1 MLPKH
6 SNASDTPTTAPTE
19 GGLIPIWDA
28 LHSFKVA
35 RYRLTYRVIRP
46 VAFEG
51 YLGSVLRGTFGA
63 RLRWISCPS
72 RTAPCVGCEWRTR
85 CAYAYV
91 FETPVPEG
99 AERLRTHQDI
109 PRPFVIEAPPP
120 GALRLAAGDELS
132 LGLILLGRA
141 VDYLPHFILAFRE
154 IDRFSQGPGAG
165 PGANVRLEEFAV
177 ARGGFGWRVDAAG
190 EAVSDAARTAPSA
203 ARVAPSPDE
212 VVWRAA
218 DPRRVAAGTVLTGR
232 EIIAQGP
239 VGAPPGAPAQ
249 APTGVAGSAEAAGD
263 DGLRALTIT
272 FQTMTRLKHE
282 AGYARRPEFHILV
295 RSLLRRVSNL
305 LYFHDGIDLGVD
317 FRDLIARAGQVS
329 LTHDGTRWQD
339 WTRYSSRQGAAMDLG
354 GFVGEARYAGDL
366 DGFLPLLLIG
376 EYVHVGKNATFGLGR
391 MRLGS

>member
-1 MLPKH
+1 M
-6 SNASDTPTTAPTE
+6 
-19 GGLIPIWDA
+19 IPIWDA

-120 GALRLAAGDELS
+120 GALRLVPGDQFS
-132 LGLILLGRA
+132 VGLVLLGRA

-190 EAVSDAARTAPSA
+190 EAVSDAARAE
-203 ARVAPSPDE
+203 PSPDE

-218 DPRRVAAGTVLTGR
+218 DPRRVAGGTVLTGR
-232 EIIAQGP
+232 QIIAR
-239 VGAPPGAPAQ
+239 APA
-249 APTGVAGSAEAAGD
+249 GVAESAGN
-263 DGLRALTIT
+263 DGLRALAIT

-282 AGYARRPEFHILV
+282 AGYARHPEFHILV

-305 LYFHDGIDLGVD
+305 LYFHGGIDLGVD
-317 FRDLIARAGQVS
+317 FRDLIARASQVS

-354 GFVGEARYAGDL
+354 GFVGEARYAGEL
-366 DGFLPLLLIG
+366 DGFLPLLLLG

-391 MRLGS
+391 MRVGS

>member
-1 MLPKH
+1 
-6 SNASDTPTTAPTE
+6 
-19 GGLIPIWDA
+19 
-28 LHSFKVA
+28 VA
-35 RYRLTYRVIRP
+35 RYRLTYRVMRS
-46 VAFEG
+46 VTLKG

-72 RTAPCVGCEWRTR
+72 RMAPCVGCEWRTR

-91 FETPVPEG
+91 FETPVPDG

-120 GALRLAAGDELS
+120 GVLRLVAGDELS
-132 LGLILLGRA
+132 LGLVLLGRA

-154 IDRFSQGPGAG
+154 IDRFAQGTATG

-177 ARGGFGWRVDAAG
+177 ERGGLAG
-190 EAVSDAARTAPSA
+190 REETADEATASAGRTAPSA
-203 ARVAPSPDE
+203 AGTASSLDG

-218 DPRRVAAGTVLTGR
+218 DPRRVAGGTVLTGR
-232 EIIAQGP
+232 EIVARVP
-239 VGAPPGAPAQ
+239 VWAME
-249 APTGVAGSAEAAGD
+249 TAGG
-263 DGLRALTIT
+263 DGLRALTVT
-272 FQTMTRLKHE
+272 FETMTRLKHE

-305 LYFHDGIDLGVD
+305 LYFHGGVDLGVD

-329 LTHDGTRWQD
+329 LTHDATRWQD
-339 WTRYSSRQGAAMDLG
+339 WTHRSSRQGTTMELG

-366 DGFLPLLLIG
+366 DLFLPLLLLG
-376 EYVHVGKNATFGLGR
+376 EYLHVGKNATFGLGR
-391 MRLGS
+391 MRVGGR